1 MSFIDRIKGL
11 FNKNKRL
18 EAGETSQIVYNTK
31 EADRKIENVKD
42 DMRPKKVNGDSFEI
56 NIGNEEKVR
65 VYNLKELSTVP
76 RDDGESV
83 MYDAQIICHKEG
95 DAIYLS
101 DYDDHIG
108 FEVLPNQNLNDV
120 LQHFVTKYF
129 EENAKEPEKSEYYLG
144 RMKET
149 SNHTVDEN
157 YQSVFEEEDKYLEQA
172 YLETIKADEKKPR
185 EEFLDRIDA
194 RKDVMRNAL
203 EAEKKNKLERI
214 NRIKRLQNPSLIPV
228 VQSDEMT
235 LEFKGVNLSE
245 GEKQGNI
252 LLLEKLELINEGKED
267 IPNLYKAVIKNIE
280 SDMYKSKRYEENE
293 ICFEIANREF
303 EQIVND
309 ANTDEVKA
317 FLQLLSDPS
326 IFENKNEIRYIG
338 KLEKLDGEF
347 KIIRQDEPETQENA
361 DFVKQIKENYRNFN
375 GKEL

>member
-56 NIGNEEKVR
+56 NIGNKENVR

-120 LQHFVTKYF
+120 LQYFVTKYF

-172 YLETIKADEKKPR
+172 YLETIKADEKKQR

-194 RKDVMRNAL
+194 REDVMRNAL